1 MALDW
6 QGLRKRFGGNSMK
19 VSLNINA
26 KHFKTPILAILSAL
40 FVLAFSRSTVIAI
53 AIALFVSIFTT
64 LAERKSADKRS
75 DEIQS
80 AAPEMIDHLISGL
93 QSGLSLNESLVGLGK
108 RGPRVLLPYF
118 LNFQTDV
125 QESGDFTAAL
135 EKVKAQLAQPTTD
148 LIFEAILISKALGGT
163 ELMNILRLLGNFI
176 REDLVL
182 RREIATKQ
190 NWIKNSAH
198 LSAGAPWIL
207 LLLLSTQKSTV
218 DAFSK
223 STGILI
229 LLTGLLLTAIAYL
242 WMNKLARLP
251 EPQRIFVGVQ

>member
-1 MALDW
+1 MKINL
-6 QGLRKRFGGNSMK
+6 NSK
-19 VSLNINA
+19 A
-26 KHFKTPILAILSAL
+26 KHFKIPLLAILSAL
-40 FVLAFSRSTVIAI
+40 FVLAFSRSIVIAV
-53 AIALFVSIFTT
+53 AIALFVGIFTT
-64 LAERKSADKRS
+64 LAARKNADRKA
-75 DEIQS
+75 DEIQN

-93 QSGLSLNESLVGLGK
+93 QSGLSLNESLVGLAN
-108 RGPRVLLPYF
+108 RGPSVLIPYF
-118 LNFQTDV
+118 LNFQSDV
-125 QESGDFTAAL
+125 QESGDFAGAL

-148 LIFEAILISKALGGT
+148 LIIEAILISKALGGS

-176 REDLVL
+176 REDLSL

-207 LLLLSTQKSTV
+207 LLLLSTQKSTT

-229 LLTGLLLTAIAYL
+229 LLTGLLLTAVAYL

-251 EPQRIFVGVQ
+251 EQNRIFVGVR